1 MFWLIFAELVKIL
14 FQCLDVV
21 FKVLG
26 FVFGMV
32 LNLWG
37 SFGGCFYSSGTDLG
51 VLLKTLMSFWIVL
64 DPGRFQQRIYS
75 MMLTSFSRFWIDFGA
90 ILDLFWISKSR
101 KRGPK
106 SISKTNQVFDV
117 DFHEFWLILYRYVN
131 RKSLKTIG
139 FYSVSLSS
147 CFWYKLVL

>member
-1 MFWLIFAELVKIL
+1 MGI
-14 FQCLDVV
+14 
-21 FKVLG
+21 
-26 FVFGMV
+26 VFGALGV
-32 LNLWG
+32 V
-37 SFGGCFYSSGTDLG
+37 LG
-51 VLLKTLMSFWIVL
+51 VLLKTLVSFWIVL
-64 DPGRFQQRIYS
+64 DPGRFQEPSGS
-75 MMLTSFSRFWIDFGA
+75 MIGISFSRFWIDFGA
-90 ILDLFWISKSR
+90 ILDLFWTSKSR

-139 FYSVSLSS
+139 FYNVSLSS